1 MKKQPLNNRN
11 DGKICDG
18 SSILPNIILYAI
30 EEIDGV
36 MVYPSKNNPGF
47 IFEAEGLVIDV
58 DVKINYTSNVPDIA
72 FKIQESIRHNVEAMT
87 EYKISTVNVNVK
99 DVYFDDTTDKKI

>member
-11 DGKICDG
+11 DGKICYG

-36 MVYPSKNNPGF
+36 MVYPSKKM
-47 IFEAEGLVIDV
+47 ISSVSVKKKSLLTVIL
-58 DVKINYTSNVPDIA
+58 K
-72 FKIQESIRHNVEAMT
+72 
-87 EYKISTVNVNVK
+87 
-99 DVYFDDTTDKKI
+99 